1 MIYSSIER
9 GVLLFKKVFVYNK
22 KTFKKKKKKK
32 KKKQVSNKQ
41 ISRRLMGILER
52 GKKCKKVPFLP

>member
-22 KTFKKKKKKK
+22 KTFKKKKK

>member
-22 KTFKKKKKKK
+22 KTLKKKKK